1 MSLLIW
7 SVFALLALL
16 WTGGAWASAALVQW
30 SADLMASG
38 QAVELGRAVS
48 SWPVPAW
55 ATWFVDIALVHV
67 VIDAI
72 VWGLEGLQAVAPW
85 AAAAVGWLV
94 PVVWVIWALGLLLLL
109 ALAAA
114 LHLLVRRSVPRV
126 VPG

>member
-7 SVFALLALL
+7 SVFAVLALL

-30 SADLMASG
+30 SADLMATG

-55 ATWFVDIALVHV
+55 AVWFVDIALVHAM
-67 VIDAI
+67 IDGI
-72 VWGLEGLQAVAPW
+72 VWGLETLQAVAPW
-85 AAAAVGWLV
+85 ASTAIGWLV
-94 PVVWVIWALGLLLLL
+94 PVVWVAWAFGLLLML
-109 ALAAA
+109 ALAAG
-114 LHLLVRRSVPRV
+114 LHWLVRRSVPRP

>member
-7 SVFALLALL
+7 SVFAVLALL

-30 SADLMASG
+30 SADLMATG

-55 ATWFVDIALVHV
+55 AVWFVDIALVHAM
-67 VIDAI
+67 IDGI
-72 VWGLEGLQAVAPW
+72 VWGLEALQAVAPW
-85 AAAAVGWLV
+85 ASTAIGWLV
-94 PVVWVIWALGLLLLL
+94 PVVWVLWALGLLLML
-109 ALAAA
+109 ALAAG
-114 LHLLVRRSVPRV
+114 LHWLVRRSVPRP

>member
-7 SVFALLALL
+7 LVFAVLALL

-30 SADLMASG
+30 SADLMATG

-55 ATWFVDIALVHV
+55 ATWFVDIALVHAM
-67 VIDAI
+67 IDGI
-72 VWGLEGLQAVAPW
+72 VWGLETLQAVAPW
-85 AAAAVGWLV
+85 ASTAIGWLV
-94 PVVWVIWALGLLLLL
+94 PVVWVVWALGLALML
-109 ALAAA
+109 ALTVG
-114 LHLLVRRSVPRV
+114 LHWLVRGRAPRP